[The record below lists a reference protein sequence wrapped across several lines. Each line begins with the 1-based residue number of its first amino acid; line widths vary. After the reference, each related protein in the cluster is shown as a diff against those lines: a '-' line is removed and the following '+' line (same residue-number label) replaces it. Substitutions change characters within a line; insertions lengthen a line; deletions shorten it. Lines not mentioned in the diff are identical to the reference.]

1 MTSHLDDDFDPYREL
16 QLAPDAEPE
25 LVKAAFKALAKKY
38 HPDRYSDPADKARA
52 EARMAR
58 INEAQRLLQ
67 SGQYVP
73 PRPVEPQSQTT
84 ETRPTE
90 PPQPAPPKIQ
100 EKRAKPPSPKEP
112 HDPKVSSRAFL
123 VLAAFLLAVLV
134 LPRFFTEDHLKKA
147 LELEK
152 QGSYTQALEE
162 MNKAVKGDPYN
173 RELYTH
179 RARIWD
185 ALGRT
190 EQAAQDRKNAET
202 PKLDLSRP
210 SEPTASPTSR

>member
-1 MTSHLDDDFDPYREL
+1 MTPHLDDDFDPYREL

-25 LVKAAFKALAKKY
+25 LIKAAFKALAKKY
-38 HPDRYSDPADKARA
+38 HPDRFADPADKARA

-73 PRPVEPQSQTT
+73 PRPPDPEPQTNT
-84 ETRPTE
+84 A
-90 PPQPAPPKIQ
+90 APPK
-100 EKRAKPPSPKEP
+100 PPTPRPQQQRPTPPTPKTP
-112 HDPKVSSRAFL
+112 HDPRVSSRAFL
-123 VLAAFLLAVLV
+123 LLAVFLLAVLV
-134 LPRFFTEDHLKKA
+134 LPRFLTEDHLKKA

-152 QGSYTQALEE
+152 RGAYTQALEE
-162 MNKAVKGDPYN
+162 MNKAVEADPYN
-173 RELYTH
+173 RDLYTH

-185 ALGRT
+185 ALGRP

-202 PKLDLSRP
+202 PELDLTKRP
-210 SEPTASPTSR
+210 EPAPSSTPR